1 MGDVGFGSGGGTSDN
16 RGSKGIEACA
26 SGRIRRG
33 RSRLSGLSRFLRA
46 YVGCGVV
53 GAVGCEGAASPDSG
67 GRCGTGVR
75 FAERVRFATGVGF
88 AERVRFA
95 TGVGFAER
103 VRFATGVGFAER
115 VRFATGVGFAE
126 RVRFATGVG
135 FAERVRFATGVG
147 FAERVR
153 FGVRVVRAADLRVV
167 DARLFRAE
175 TTFFAAV
182 CFFLLVFDA
191 RFFAVVFLR
200 VGVVVRPFGVVPAF
214 LALGSRPVFL
224 SVLRV
229 FGVLIFLA
237 DRFLFRAAGFF
248 RWVDPAVRRDR
259 VFDFTIGSTLSN
271 LTTDD
276 KYRIV

>member
-1 MGDVGFGSGGGTSDN
+1 M
-16 RGSKGIEACA
+16 CA
-26 SGRIRRG
+26 LYDPST
-33 RSRLSGLSRFLRA
+33 A
-46 YVGCGVV
+46 
-53 GAVGCEGAASPDSG
+53 DSG

-75 FAERVRFATGVGF
+75 FAA
-88 AERVRFA
+88 
-95 TGVGFAER
+95 
-103 VRFATGVGFAER
+103 
-115 VRFATGVGFAE
+115 
-126 RVRFATGVG
+126 
-135 FAERVRFATGVG
+135 GVG

-175 TTFFAAV
+175 ATFFAAV
-182 CFFLLVFDA
+182 CFFLPVFDA

-229 FGVLIFLA
+229 FGALILLA
-237 DRFLFRAAGFF
+237 ANRFLLRAAGFF

-259 VFDFTIGSTLSN
+259 VFDFTIGRTLSN

>member
-75 FAERVRFATGVGF
+75 
-88 AERVRFA
+88 
-95 TGVGFAER
+95 
-103 VRFATGVGFAER
+103 FAER